1 MDPVTGEVT
10 VASALDFEQANQHVF
25 ELTVSDNFS
34 PNPLSTTAF
43 LTVNVEEVI
52 VVDADGNGVPDAWE
66 ELFGISSA
74 PVGNDEDKDGLPDF
88 FEWVMWQNPVS
99 PISHSVIALNPLA
112 EGGTTYSW
120 LYSDPFVLGLDY
132 LLHGSDSMS
141 GWRDLAEGVDFEVI
155 SDAAD
160 GDGYHRLTIRLID
173 PPTPSYFLRLSSP

>member
-74 PVGNDEDKDGLPDF
+74 PVGNDEDKDCLPDF
-88 FEWVMWQNPVS
+88 F
-99 PISHSVIALNPLA
+99 
-112 EGGTTYSW
+112 
-120 LYSDPFVLGLDY
+120 
-132 LLHGSDSMS
+132 
-141 GWRDLAEGVDFEVI
+141 
-155 SDAAD
+155 
-160 GDGYHRLTIRLID
+160 
-173 PPTPSYFLRLSSP
+173 